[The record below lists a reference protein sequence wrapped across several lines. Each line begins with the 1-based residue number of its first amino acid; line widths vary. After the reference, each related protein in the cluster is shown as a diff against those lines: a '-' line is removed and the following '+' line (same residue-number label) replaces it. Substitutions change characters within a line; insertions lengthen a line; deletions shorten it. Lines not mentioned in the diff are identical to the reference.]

1 MDDELARRLER
12 SGYSR
17 PGFAERYDR
26 YRPRP
31 PEALLELLPA
41 LAGADRPRLVV
52 DLGSGTGLSTR
63 AWAGRAER
71 VLGVEPND
79 AMRAFAEGATTA
91 ANVRYVAASS
101 YGTGLPDACADLVTA
116 AQSLQWMRPEL
127 VFPEVGRIV
136 RPGGVFCAY
145 EYVAVQTPLWEPE
158 AAWATVRARTGELR
172 RARGLDG
179 GGRWPVSRERLEAS
193 GLFRHVRELA
203 LHGVERGDGD
213 RLVGLALSEGSLSTL
228 LEAGATEEDVGLDRL
243 RAAAAAWREP
253 VRWWIAYRVWLG
265 LRD

>member
-1 MDDELARRLER
+1 
-12 SGYSR
+12 
-17 PGFAERYDR
+17 
-26 YRPRP
+26 
-31 PEALLELLPA
+31 
-41 LAGADRPRLVV
+41 
-52 DLGSGTGLSTR
+52 
-63 AWAGRAER
+63 
-71 VLGVEPND
+71 
-79 AMRAFAEGATTA
+79 
-91 ANVRYVAASS
+91 
-101 YGTGLPDACADLVTA
+101 
-116 AQSLQWMRPEL
+116 
-127 VFPEVGRIV
+127 
-136 RPGGVFCAY
+136 
-145 EYVAVQTPLWEPE
+145 
-158 AAWATVRARTGELR
+158 ELR